1 MGSSFFPVTTP
12 NVGIISQTFFTFSF
26 DTLAKKLLEKFKG
39 DT

>member
-12 NVGIISQTFFTFSF
+12 NVGIISQTFLTFSF
-26 DTLAKKLLEKFKG
+26 DTLAKLLEKFKG